1 MVSRAR
7 IALREWVKANG
18 GQARAGRVLGVSQP
32 TVCNWLNGVSEPDG
46 DNKDVIELRCAI
58 PRAWW
63 KTPYDPQQHKPLV
76 SAA

>member
-1 MVSRAR
+1 
-7 IALREWVKANG
+7 
-18 GQARAGRVLGVSQP
+18 VLGVSQP